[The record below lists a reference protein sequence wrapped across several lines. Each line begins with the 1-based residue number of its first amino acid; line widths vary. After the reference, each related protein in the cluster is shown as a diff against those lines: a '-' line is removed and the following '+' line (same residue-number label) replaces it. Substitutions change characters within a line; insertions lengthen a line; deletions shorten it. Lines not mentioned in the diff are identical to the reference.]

1 MHAVAQH
8 LNFRYHDGSSD
19 DVEDCILKANALVV
33 KTIDI
38 NHCQHSVNVVK
49 VMRIIREKGMKLD
62 CLDMDTT
69 FFLSDDTV
77 EELCALMEAGCCR
90 HVKLGSSMGLVRFR
104 DDPRIRAYKDD
115 PDYPDSGYKQD
126 FIRMQKILLCALRN
140 ACDIETYRLIPNES
154 RYKPKNNNEISKRCW
169 LANLIGS
176 PASFSWHEYP
186 FRILYSLRSEI
197 TRRTASRRERVIW
210 PL

>member
-1 MHAVAQH
+1 MEAVLRDYKDKLQQRQHAAQH

-104 DDPRIRAYKDD
+104 DDP
-115 PDYPDSGYKQD
+115 
-126 FIRMQKILLCALRN
+126 LW
-140 ACDIETYRLIPNES
+140 EE
-154 RYKPKNNNEISKRCW
+154 NNEPD
-169 LANLIGS
+169 AM
-176 PASFSWHEYP
+176 P
-186 FRILYSLRSEI
+186 LR
-197 TRRTASRRERVIW
+197 
-210 PL
+210 L